1 MFKTFYR
8 TILYGATLYEP
19 LSQIA
24 AGDPWLQS
32 LITDRCGAERQEVKK
47 CTKKKCQK
55 RKSKQN
61 KTETICTVQVP
72 IEVLPSQITLAGE
85 LLKFLL

>member
-24 AGDPWLQS
+24 ARDPWLQS
-32 LITDRCGAERQEVKK
+32 LITDRSGAARSQKVHKK
-47 CTKKKCQK
+47 CRK

-61 KTETICTVQVP
+61 KTETICTVRVP
-72 IEVLPSQITLAGE
+72 IEVLQSQITLAGE